1 MNESQMGSRLG
12 FPYGLVSITSL
23 IWMALDQVT
32 KLYVHSS
39 FELGESITAIP
50 GLFNITYVKNFG
62 AAFGFLAN
70 SHPILRG
77 VLLYSLPPIAA
88 IIILT
93 IIRRDTVQ
101 NKFQTIA
108 LSSILG
114 GAMGNFFDRVRLG
127 FVVDYLDFHLNRSFT
142 WPAFNF
148 ADVAIVLGVFCLM
161 IISFRDRPSGVSN

>member
-1 MNESQMGSRLG
+1 MKSPLN
-12 FPYGLVSITSL
+12 FPYELVSITSL
-23 IWMALDQVT
+23 VWMTLDQIT

-39 FELGESITAIP
+39 FYLGESITAIP
-50 GLFNITYVKNFG
+50 GFFDITYVNNFG

-88 IIILT
+88 VIILT
-93 IIRRDTVQ
+93 IIRKDTAQ
-101 NKFQTIA
+101 NKVQTIA
-108 LSSILG
+108 LASILG

-127 FVVDYLDFHLNRSFT
+127 FVVDFLDFHLNRSFT

-148 ADVAIVLGVFCLM
+148 ADVAIVLGVSCL
-161 IISFRDRPSGVSN
+161 IVISFRDRSSGILN